1 MSSTGYSARVPG
13 LRQHGRHHL
22 MQKLHFREL
31 YGEARQTRSRPR
43 QRLFYQLPH
52 RLAFSL
58 SQVAPPSALAAGHV
72 FLGFTKCGQFVLSYT
87 HSCDTDDHTLQMI
100 HRYRLHWWVFIP
112 YAPLRKVA
120 EVMLFGDQ
128 DLQEGLYE
136 NIFISL
142 CQWPRDLSK
151 ILVYGCSMI
160 EGSDGS
166 SSQTRRCYITIT
178 AVPSLDNCSACYQ
191 VATSYEEE
199 DLAERWNSCVRFSC
213 LKHGI
218 TVHTSF
224 EMVPPFPKFLPNVQM
239 KRKGFVVLNAGNFI
253 HVLNVDLENMERKM
267 KEVESEILGV
277 RLNSINEEE
286 REEEE
291 ESDDDR
297 EQNKVK
303 NSVSGGQYSLP
314 NLRSGKE
321 YNMVDSSGSDVEH
334 EADGQSSCEEEEGT
348 QLEKYHTSTGS
359 GISGLKITLN
369 TGGRCGCNSSMTD
382 RDREWEI
389 LIGNLPPKS
398 EVRTRN
404 EDSNNI
410 HGDCGGSQSSSTA
423 DGLSI
428 SHLCDN
434 ENCDNKS
441 HGSLSGL
448 QNNNIVCNLTLKEFK
463 LPDDSPYHF
472 YGDEDCFNDNDS
484 DDSTRCSHLSEDSRL
499 GRSDLR
505 DTINIGDK
513 FRAGVNCCGNNIIA
527 DDLPINSVHSQQGRR
542 VLRSSSES
550 SYGEKTPTKQAE
562 KEYEFIDEITESRH
576 EKLSVFRRRRLADKK
591 YEFSDENMENV
602 PQKYS
607 SYRSQSRRLL
617 MSPSRSPRFR
627 SMGVPL
633 SELSIE
639 LGESSGL
646 LRSVYEKLLSPNS
659 GSGSPNDVLRPIN
672 QNITSPVLSPRDD
685 RWREEIDRL
694 EKAEL
699 QRWSSRESLGLY
711 THSPGYVQKSSERA
725 SNITPNSVSDLTQ
738 SLSLNCVV
746 DFNRRYIEV
755 DDELVSIITDI
766 EDDELGTATGYHNAL
781 PLEVHGS
788 GYTQM
793 HMISNSKAEKL
804 MAPGVLVRQVSLDV
818 EQFCHEMAQ
827 RLCTEAGKKYFFCN
841 DYNVEIVDVCPSSGD
856 IVALASVLVQAAT
869 VVKGLSKTVRSP
881 ISSLTRRQYKT
892 TATFIFNMDSKQYYL
907 IDKEPLL
914 EEDPYS
920 IETMEGDV
928 GDERWWLSA
937 RQTARQLRAQWS
949 CPTDYYSSVKVMT
962 NEPIL
967 KGKSLNHI
975 MEGQHLVALVL
986 GPHHEGT

>member
-1 MSSTGYSARVPG
+1 MSSTRYSARVPG

-31 YGEARQTRSRPR
+31 YGETRQTRSRPR

-58 SQVAPPSALAAGHV
+58 AQVAPKSALAAGHV

-100 HRYRLHWWVFIP
+100 HRYRLHWWVFVP

-128 DLQEGLYE
+128 DLQESLYE

-160 EGSDGS
+160 EGNDGG
-166 SSQTRRCYITIT
+166 SSQTRTCYITIT

-191 VATSYEEE
+191 VATSYEED

-253 HVLNVDLENMERKM
+253 HVLNVDLENMDRKM
-267 KEVESEILGV
+267 KEVETEVLGV
-277 RLNSINEEE
+277 KLNNIGEE

-303 NSVSGGQYSLP
+303 TRSVSGEQYCVP
-314 NLRSGKE
+314 NVRSGKE
-321 YNMVDSSGSDVEH
+321 YTMMDSSSSDVDP
-334 EADGQSSCEEEEGT
+334 EADGQSSCEEEEGAR
-348 QLEKYHTSTGS
+348 LEKYQNGTELGAN
-359 GISGLKITLN
+359 GLRITLSS
-369 TGGRCGCNSSMTD
+369 GVRLGCNSSMTD

-389 LIGNLPPKS
+389 LIGNVPSRS
-398 EVRTRN
+398 EGRTRN
-404 EDSNNI
+404 EDNSRT
-410 HGDCGGSQSSSTA
+410 HGDCGGSQRNNTA
-423 DGLSI
+423 DEQGV
-428 SHLCDN
+428 SHYCDI

-441 HGSLSGL
+441 HGSLGGL
-448 QNNNIVCNLTLKEFK
+448 QNNEAAMRGVARNLTLKEFQ
-463 LPDDSPYHF
+463 LPDDSPYNF
-472 YGDEDCFNDNDS
+472 YGDNDGFRDDDS
-484 DDSTRCSHLSEDSRL
+484 DDSTRCSHISEESRL

-505 DTINIGDK
+505 DSINNGDK
-513 FRAGVNCCGNNIIA
+513 FRSGTTFCANLSLA
-527 DDLPINSVHSQQGRR
+527 DDFPINSQYSQQGRR

-627 SMGVPL
+627 SIGVPL

-646 LRSVYEKLLSPNS
+646 LRSVLYEKLLSPNS

-685 RWREEIDRL
+685 RWRDEIDRL
-694 EKAEL
+694 EKVNLKIKKHHIASTL
-699 QRWSSRESLGLY
+699 LFTYYFIRPLY
-711 THSPGYVQKSSERA
+711 TFFFFF
-725 SNITPNSVSDLTQ
+725 LTLC
-738 SLSLNCVV
+738 SLSLSRSLNL
-746 DFNRRYIEV
+746 F
-755 DDELVSIITDI
+755 
-766 EDDELGTATGYHNAL
+766 LG
-781 PLEVHGS
+781 
-788 GYTQM
+788 
-793 HMISNSKAEKL
+793 
-804 MAPGVLVRQVSLDV
+804 
-818 EQFCHEMAQ
+818 
-827 RLCTEAGKKYFFCN
+827 
-841 DYNVEIVDVCPSSGD
+841 
-856 IVALASVLVQAAT
+856 
-869 VVKGLSKTVRSP
+869 
-881 ISSLTRRQYKT
+881 
-892 TATFIFNMDSKQYYL
+892 
-907 IDKEPLL
+907 
-914 EEDPYS
+914 
-920 IETMEGDV
+920 
-928 GDERWWLSA
+928 
-937 RQTARQLRAQWS
+937 
-949 CPTDYYSSVKVMT
+949 YSSNFIIPYKM
-962 NEPIL
+962 PLFI
-967 KGKSLNHI
+967 
-975 MEGQHLVALVL
+975 
-986 GPHHEGT
+986 

>member
-1 MSSTGYSARVPG
+1 
-13 LRQHGRHHL
+13 
-22 MQKLHFREL
+22 L
-31 YGEARQTRSRPR
+31 YGETRQTRTRPR

-58 SQVAPPSALAAGHV
+58 AQVAPPSALAAGHV

-100 HRYRLHWWVFIP
+100 HRYRLHWWVFVP

-128 DLQEGLYE
+128 DLQESLYE
-136 NIFISL
+136 NFFISL

-160 EGSDGS
+160 EGGDGG

-191 VATSYEEE
+191 VATSYEED

-224 EMVPPFPKFLPNVQM
+224 EMVPPFPKFLPSVQM

-253 HVLNVDLENMERKM
+253 HVLNVDLENMDRKM
-267 KEVESEILGV
+267 KEVETEILGV
-277 RLNSINEEE
+277 RLNGISAVA

-303 NSVSGGQYSLP
+303 NRRVSGEQYSVP
-314 NLRSGKE
+314 NLRSGKV
-321 YNMVDSSGSDVEH
+321 YNMTDSSSSDVDP
-334 EADGQSSCEEEEGT
+334 EADGQSSCEEEEIT
-348 QLEKYHTSTGS
+348 QVGKEQNNIGLVS
-359 GISGLKITLN
+359 SGLKITLN
-369 TGGRCGCNSSMTD
+369 SGGRLGCSSSMTD

-389 LIGNLPPKS
+389 LIGNLPPTS
-398 EVRTRN
+398 EERTRN
-404 EDSNNI
+404 EDAVSV
-410 HGDCGGSQSSSTA
+410 HVECRGGQRGCVSDGQSV
-423 DGLSI
+423 
-428 SHLCDN
+428 SHYCDN
-434 ENCDNKS
+434 ENCDNRNR
-441 HGSLSGL
+441 GSLCGQ
-448 QNNNIVCNLTLKEFK
+448 QNSDAAMRGVARNLTLKEFQ

-472 YGDEDCFNDNDS
+472 YGESDCFIDNDS
-484 DDSTRCSHLSEDSRL
+484 DDSTRCSHISEDSRL

-505 DTINIGDK
+505 DSSSNVDRC
-513 FRAGVNCCGNNIIA
+513 RAGVNCCGNNGIA
-527 DDLPINSVHSQQGRR
+527 DDFPINSQHSQQQSRM

-562 KEYEFIDEITESRH
+562 KEYEFIDEITDSRH

-627 SMGVPL
+627 SLGVPL

-711 THSPGYVQKSSERA
+711 ALSPGCVQKSSERS
-725 SNITPNSVSDLTQ
+725 SNLTPNSVSDLSQ
-738 SLSLNCVV
+738 SQSLNCVV

-881 ISSLTRRQYKT
+881 LSSLTRRQYKT
-892 TATFIFNMDSKQYYL
+892 TATFIFNMDTKH
-907 IDKEPLL
+907 
-914 EEDPYS
+914 
-920 IETMEGDV
+920 IETLEGDV
-928 GDERWWLSA
+928 GDERWWLNA
-937 RQTARQLRAQWS
+937 RQTARQLRQQWTY
-949 CPTDYYSSVKVMT
+949 PTDYYSSVKVMT
-962 NEPIL
+962 NEPLL

-975 MEGQHLVALVL
+975 MEGQHLIALVL
-986 GPHHEGT
+986 GPHPQG